1 MIFESIA
8 SVSRKYFLNRYLRCE
23 SLLVDTRQPITT
35 CVGLLHP
42 KCCLDTPVSWV
53 EALRNPTF

>member
-23 SLLVDTRQPITT
+23 SLLVDTRQSITT
-35 CVGLLHP
+35 SVGLLNP
-42 KCCLDTPVSWV
+42 KYCIETHYIYTKP
-53 EALRNPTF
+53 A